1 MNKFLQTS
9 LILTIVLSS
18 SAEVLRNPTSYSSD
32 IYKEIILNGNYDLS
46 IDHPNKFLDFKYGER
61 VASTNQIEDAINCF
75 KTALKS
81 NGNYVIALNNLAKCQ
96 QEVNLISESIANFE
110 KSLKLDPNKK
120 KTFEEYASTLFKA
133 NNHMKALRYLDKS
146 VGTINFSHEKVSI
159 S

>member
-1 MNKFLQTS
+1 MQKINLKEIYDNANAHYSNKNYKKAKDLY
-9 LILTIVLSS
+9 LTILKQ
-18 SAEVLRNPTSYSSD
+18 AP
-32 IYKEIILNGNYDLS
+32 
-46 IDHPNKFLDFKYGER
+46 DHPETNNNLGLTYR
-61 VASTNQIEDAINCF
+61 NLNQIEDAIKCF

-96 QEVNLISESIANFE
+96 QEINLISESIANFE
-110 KSLKLDPNKK
+110 KSLKIDPNKK

-133 NNHMKALRYLDKS
+133 NDHMKALRYLDKS